1 MKTVSIDVD
10 DARINGKLLQ
20 PSAADG
26 PHPGVLFVHGW
37 GSSQRRSIGKAKQ
50 LLQAGFVCLT
60 FNLRGHARTAE
71 QRDTV
76 TRAQNLRDVIAAY
89 DLLVHQADVDP
100 ERIAVVGGSYG
111 GYLATLLTTERDV
124 RALAL
129 RAPALYKDGDFD
141 RPKRELNL
149 DPDLPAYRR
158 RRVEP
163 SENIALA
170 AAARFAGDVLIVES
184 EHDTVIPHPV
194 IANYLRAFRTATS
207 RSHEV
212 IVDADHGLSQ
222 KVWRRAWGDVL
233 VRWVT
238 THLPVSSPTVA
249 SADGGDRRLSL

>member
-1 MKTVSIDVD
+1 MKTVSIAVD
-10 DARINGKLLQ
+10 GQHINGKLLQ
-20 PSAADG
+20 PPDARGRRPA
-26 PHPGVLFVHGW
+26 VLFVHGW
-37 GSSQRRSIGKAKQ
+37 GSSQRRSIGKARQ

-71 QRDTV
+71 QRETV
-76 TRAQNLRDVIAAY
+76 TRAQNLRDVMAAY
-89 DLLVHQADVDP
+89 DLLAAQRDVDA

-158 RRVEP
+158 RRLDT
-163 SENIALA
+163 SDSIALA

-184 EHDTVIPHPV
+184 EHDAVIPHPV
-194 IANYLRAFRTATS
+194 IANYLRAFGGAGS
-207 RSHEV
+207 LEHEV
-212 IVDADHGLSQ
+212 IMDADHGLWQ
-222 KVWRRAWGDVL
+222 KAWRRAWGELV
-233 VRWVT
+233 VRWVKT
-238 THLPVSSPTVA
+238 RLPAA
-249 SADGGDRRLSL
+249 SRAVGSARSA

>member
-1 MKTVSIDVD
+1 MNTVSIAVD
-10 DARINGKLLQ
+10 DQHINGKLLQ
-20 PSAADG
+20 PPDDNGRRPA
-26 PHPGVLFVHGW
+26 VLFVHGW

-71 QRDTV
+71 QRETV

-89 DLLVHQADVDP
+89 DLLAAQSDVDTAH
-100 ERIAVVGGSYG
+100 IAVVGGSYG

-129 RAPALYKDGDFD
+129 RAPALYKDADFD

-158 RRVEP
+158 RRLEP
-163 SENIALA
+163 SDNIALA
-170 AAARFAGDVLIVES
+170 AAARFEGDVLVVES

-194 IANYLRAFRTATS
+194 IGNYLRAFRAAAS
-207 RSHEV
+207 VEHEV
-212 IVDADHGLSQ
+212 IGDADHGLSQ
-222 KVWRRAWGDVL
+222 KGWRRAWGELL
-233 VRWVT
+233 VRWVMAR
-238 THLPVSSPTVA
+238 LPAPANAVR
-249 SADGGDRRLSL
+249 SARGA